1 MGKAVDESG
10 GGKDESERRALQKH
24 TNYLDLDVDLDQLLR
39 QRIDADKTGVNCA
52 VEATKLGDETNVSL
66 MD

>member
-1 MGKAVDESG
+1 MNRSG
-10 GGKDESERRALQKH
+10 ELCKKH

-52 VEATKLGDETNVSL
+52 VEATKFGDETNVSL

>member
-1 MGKAVDESG
+1 VGTAVDESG
-10 GGKDESERRALQKH
+10 GGKDESEQRALQKH

-52 VEATKLGDETNVSL
+52 VEATKFGDETNVSL